1 MQPFCNLCYLCID
14 KTLSN
19 NNVMKKIFMLSLA
32 LFVVYTLNA
41 ISPIQT
47 KHEKTE
53 LQLMN
58 SRLDFIE
65 FSNSVGDFYGLNI
78 KTKAGNFTKLRIPGY
93 HKSDDYGMPELP
105 EISRLIEI
113 PYGAKARIEV
123 VSYDEETI
131 YLNEEGHNLPLMP
144 AQPSISKS
152 QDPDDVEFV
161 YNKDFYNSGAMYSP
175 QTVSVEKS
183 GKLRGVQMARVVIR
197 PFEYNTGDN
206 TITIKNNLHVKI
218 HFENG
223 DAISAKANKKQHYSP
238 AFESVYNKLWNY
250 ESPQT
255 KDALSSYPIK
265 YVIVADPSFETA
277 LEPFIEWKT
286 KKGFHVIEAYTDNPD
301 VGTTTTSIKSYLE
314 GLYNAGTPEDPAP
327 SYVLFVGDVAQIP
340 TFDGNAGSHVSD
352 MPYCEYDGG
361 GDYIPEVYFG
371 RFSATS
377 VAELTPQIDKTLQF
391 EQYTMPDPSYLGE
404 SVMVAGMDDSFG
416 NSHGNG
422 QINYGTDYYFNASH
436 GITSHTYLYPGS
448 GDNASN
454 IIADVA
460 AGAGYVNY
468 TAHCSSDGWADPS
481 FTTSDIPGLS
491 NQDMYYVSVGNCC
504 LSNKFDDPETYGEA
518 LLRAENKGAVAH
530 LGGSNS
536 TLWDEDYYW
545 SVGLISDPV
554 ENPTFGD
561 TETGAYDAIFHENGE
576 DPYVT
581 TAQMNY
587 VGNLAVESSSSS
599 NKEYYWEIYHVM
611 GDPSLMPYM
620 GVPDELTID
629 YLDPQP
635 MGTSSLTI
643 TTEESAYA
651 AISKNGE
658 LLDAKLADASGE
670 VVLEFDPINEVI
682 TADVVVTKQNRQ
694 PYIGTLEI
702 IPNDNDYDVQLSAI
716 NTPSSLIFVD
726 DATFQPEVEIRNLG
740 QLELTSASINYQIDG
755 ETPVHTDWTGSLSTF
770 DSDIV
775 TFPEITLEEGEYN
788 FKAWAV
794 EPNGETD
801 EYPANDT
808 LQKSFRVYGGD
819 VSLLSIDSPEE
830 TNCNQTVFNPAI
842 TIRNN
847 DVNPLTSL
855 TVGYEYG
862 AVSDEFVWTGS
873 LLENETTQIEFPQAI
888 FPEGIDMMTAYIE
901 GPNGGTD
908 MDASDNSMDM
918 EIRITLGQPIQ
929 LDLLTDAYP
938 DETSWELTVDSTG
951 NVLYSN
957 GPLTE
962 ETHHYYDWCLGSG
975 CYTFTIYDSYGD
987 GLGGGFWSD
996 PGYATI
1002 TNLET
1007 SDVYGTIEDDF
1018 GNDASIQFCLDVPML
1033 SVDPDALD
1041 FGDLIAGETA
1051 VMSYILTGEN
1061 LTDTVFIT
1069 SPANF
1074 DISFNDDS
1082 GFSSSLNIPFET
1094 ESIVDT
1100 IYVKFLPD
1108 NESAYNDNISNT
1120 SSNATAYVNVLGNGV
1135 SGIESNTNQFFSIYP
1150 NPSNGVVYVESD
1162 QLKQIE
1168 VTDNTGRKLIKQG
1181 MVESNTRL
1189 NLSQYAT
1196 GIYLLTL
1203 TDVDG
1208 NAHYA
1213 KIQLTK

>member
-1 MQPFCNLCYLCID
+1 
-14 KTLSN
+14 
-19 NNVMKKIFMLSLA
+19 MKKFFMLSLA
-32 LFVVYTLNA
+32 LLVVYTLNA

-47 KHEKTE
+47 KHEKSE
-53 LQLMN
+53 LQLLN

-65 FSNSVGDFYGLNI
+65 FTNTVGDFYGINI
-78 KTKAGNFTKLRIPGY
+78 KTKAGNFTKLRVPGY
-93 HKSDDYGMPELP
+93 HKSADYGMPELP

-113 PYGAKARIEV
+113 PYGAKARIEI

-131 YLNEEGHNLPLMP
+131 YLNEEGHHFPLMP
-144 AQPSISKS
+144 AQPSLSKS
-152 QDPDDVEFV
+152 QDPEDVEFV
-161 YNKDFYNSGAMYSP
+161 YNEDFYHSGSVYMP
-175 QTVSVEKS
+175 DMVSVEKA
-183 GKLRGVQMARVVIR
+183 GKLRGIQMALVVIR

-206 TITIKNNLHVKI
+206 TITIKNNLYVKV

-223 DAISAKANKKQHYSP
+223 DAISAKANKKQYYSP
-238 AFESVYNKLWNY
+238 AFEPVYNKLWNY

-255 KDALSSYPIK
+255 KDALSAYPIK

-277 LEPFIEWKT
+277 LQPLIEWKT
-286 KKGFHVIEAYTDNPD
+286 KKGFYVIEAYTDNPD
-301 VGTTTTSIKSYLE
+301 VGSTTASIKSYLE
-314 GLYNAGTPEDPAP
+314 GLYTAGTPEDPAP
-327 SYVLFVGDVAQIP
+327 SFVLFVGDVAQIP

-371 RFSATS
+371 RFSATTI
-377 VAELTPQIDKTLQF
+377 AELTPQIDKTLQF
-391 EQYTMPDPSYLGE
+391 EQYTMPNPSYLGE
-404 SVMVAGMDDSFG
+404 SVMVAGVDGSYG
-416 NSHGNG
+416 NSHANG
-422 QINYGTDYYFNASH
+422 QINYGTEYYFNAAH
-436 GITSHTYLYPGS
+436 GITSNTYLYPES

-454 IIADVA
+454 ILSDIS

-481 FTTSDIPGLS
+481 FTISDIAGLD

-504 LSNKFDDPETYGEA
+504 LSNKFDETECYGEA
-518 LLRAENKGAVAH
+518 LLRAENEGAVAH
-530 LGGSNS
+530 LGASNNS
-536 TLWDEDYYW
+536 LWDEDYYW

-554 ENPTFGD
+554 ENPTFED
-561 TETGAYDAIFHENGE
+561 TETGAYDGIFHENGE

-620 GVPDELTID
+620 GVPSTLTVD

-635 MGTSSLTI
+635 IGTSSLTVN
-643 TTEESAYA
+643 TEEGAYA
-651 AISKNGE
+651 AISLDGV
-658 LLDAKLADASGE
+658 LLDAKLADASGIAE
-670 VVLEFDPINEVI
+670 LTFDAINDVVVC
-682 TADVVVTKQNRQ
+682 DVVVTKQNRQ

-716 NTPSSLIFVD
+716 NAPSSLVFVG

-740 QLELTSASINYQIDG
+740 QLELTSASVNYQIDDG
-755 ETPVHTDWTGSLSTF
+755 TPVHVDWTGSLNTF
-770 DSDIV
+770 DSEIV

-794 EPNGETD
+794 EPNGEAD

-808 LQKSFRVYGGD
+808 LEKSFRVYGGD

-830 TNCNQTVFNPAI
+830 TNCNQTVFNPTI

-847 DVNPLTSL
+847 DINPLTSL

-862 AVSDEFVWTGS
+862 GVSDEIVWTGS
-873 LLENETTQIEFPQAI
+873 LLENETTQVEFPQAI

-901 GPNGGTD
+901 APNGGTD
-908 MDASDNSMDM
+908 MDAGDNSMDM

-938 DETSWELTVDSTG
+938 DEISWHLTVDSTG
-951 NVLYSN
+951 DVLYSN
-957 GPLTE
+957 GPLTG
-962 ETHHYYDWCLGSG
+962 ETNHYYDWCLGSG
-975 CYTFTIYDSYGD
+975 CYTFTIDDSYGD
-987 GLGGGFWSD
+987 GLAGGYFSD
-996 PGYATI
+996 PGYASI

-1007 SDVYGTIEDDF
+1007 SEQYGMIEGDF
-1018 GNDASIQFCLDVPML
+1018 GDQDSIQFCLDVPML
-1033 SVDPDALD
+1033 SVDPDVLD
-1041 FGDLIAGETA
+1041 FGDVTAGESA

-1074 DISFNDDS
+1074 DVS
-1082 GFSSSLNIPFET
+1082 FSSSAGFNSTLNIPFET
-1094 ESIVDT
+1094 ESLIDT

-1108 NESAYNDNISNT
+1108 NETAYNDNINNT
-1120 SSNATAYVNVLGNGV
+1120 SSNASAYVNVVGNGV

-1150 NPSNGVVYVESD
+1150 NPSNGVVYVESN
-1162 QLKQIE
+1162 QLKYIE
-1168 VTDNTGRKLIKQG
+1168 ITDNAGRTLIKQKIND
-1181 MVESNTRL
+1181 SKTRI
-1189 NLSQYAT
+1189 NMSGYAS
-1196 GIYLLTL
+1196 GIYHLTL
-1203 TDVDG
+1203 TDTDD

-1213 KIQLTK
+1213 KIQLSK